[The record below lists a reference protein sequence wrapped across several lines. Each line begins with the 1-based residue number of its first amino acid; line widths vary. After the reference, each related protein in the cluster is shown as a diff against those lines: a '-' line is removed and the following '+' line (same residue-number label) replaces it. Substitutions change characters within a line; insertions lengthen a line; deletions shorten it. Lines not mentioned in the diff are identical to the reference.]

1 MSAPGATI
9 RAMPVDLERLPAAAS
24 TTTGLTVTAELDT
37 SEYPTG
43 LTYTKKQVDALPI
56 SRHEFHPDWNYTIRP
71 EPHETPI
78 PAQKKTTRRR
88 KTLVIYFR

>member
-37 SEYPTG
+37 SEYASG
-43 LTYTKKQVDALPI
+43 LAYTKSTSRPFDEDEAL
-56 SRHEFHPDWNYTIRP
+56 
-71 EPHETPI
+71 
-78 PAQKKTTRRR
+78 
-88 KTLVIYFR
+88 